1 MNCADC
7 DSPLVCRYDDR
18 HQCFTQWTTE
28 PPTEPGWYW
37 AAAVD
42 GAGDEVDCILFATE
56 VVRTTD
62 GWLATPELTPLDVFA
77 DRKNITHWMRANPP
91 APPVPT

>member
-37 AAAVD
+37 AGRSNPDDSAVFVIEIRLYPD
-42 GAGDEVDCILFATE
+42 GLFVFDGLE
-56 VVRTTD
+56 TTPIAD
-62 GWLATPELTPLDVFA
+62 APSVYGYTHLLRIEPPE
-77 DRKNITHWMRANPP
+77 
-91 APPVPT
+91 VPT